1 MAKKYCLA
9 WQLIGKPVI
18 TNKGEDLGKLN
29 DILVDERTGD
39 IESLMVQPNRTST
52 LAANLS
58 QNGGMISVPYKS
70 VFAISQ
76 LVVVDESMLV

>member
-18 TNKGEDLGKLN
+18 TNRGEDLGKLN
-29 DILVDERTGD
+29 DILVDERSGD
-39 IESLMVQPNRTST
+39 IQTLMVQPNRTSS
-52 LAANLS
+52 LAQNLS
-58 QNGGMISVPYKS
+58 HTDGMINVPYKS

-76 LVVVDESMLV
+76 LVVVDESLLV